1 MATVEKRGKGYRIT
15 VAAGIGLDG
24 RQIRRR
30 TVWTPDPKL
39 TPRQVEKELA
49 RQVVKFEEEV
59 AATGGTDGGNIRFAD
74 FTARYMEEYGKLY
87 LKPTTLANYQGCLGR
102 INAAIGHLRLK
113 EITPLH
119 IQAFYRNLQ
128 EEGVRQRA
136 TATALPALAAW
147 MEGQQLTQA
156 ALAARAGVSRPT
168 VRQALSGRHVSL
180 GSAGKLA
187 AAAGQ
192 PLTTL
197 FAVHKETAPLA
208 ASTVHAYHRVLSSIF
223 RRAVRWRCIARNPVE
238 GAELPSLSGHTARY
252 LDTPDAHRMLQL
264 LLSEPIKWAA
274 PAIFDLLSGLR
285 RAELLGLRWQDVDFS
300 TGTLHIVQSWN
311 YVPAVGTYVSTP
323 KTEDSARC
331 LRVSTAALTILRT
344 YRAWQDERR
353 AAAGDAWQDTDGR
366 VFTNELGRPLF
377 PSSLTAWLRKLIR
390 RSGLPDSSVHSLRHT
405 YASLLIA
412 DKTPLVV
419 VAHNL
424 GHAQPST
431 TANIYAHVIESAEVE
446 AAAVL
451 DRFAGSTADGQDKPT
466 RGQSG

>member
-30 TVWTPDPKL
+30 TVWTPDPKM

-59 AATGGTDGGNIRFAD
+59 AATGGTDGGSIRFAD
-74 FTARYMEEYGKLY
+74 FAARYMEEYGKLY

-128 EEGVRQRA
+128 EEGVRQKV
-136 TATALPALAAW
+136 TALAAPALVAW
-147 MEGQQLTQA
+147 QQGQKLSQA
-156 ALAARAGVSRPT
+156 ELARRAGVSRPT
-168 VRQALSGRHVSL
+168 VGQVLKGRPVSL
-180 GSAGKLA
+180 DSAQKLA
-187 AAAGQ
+187 AVAGQ
-192 PLTTL
+192 PVGVL
-197 FAVHKETAPLA
+197 FQVQPNTAPLSA
-208 ASTVHAYHRVLSSIF
+208 ATIHAYHRVLSSILK
-223 RRAVRWRCIARNPVE
+223 RAVRWRCIARNPAE
-238 GAELPSLSGHTARY
+238 GAELPSLSGHAARY

-300 TGTLHIVQSWN
+300 TGALRIVQSWN

-344 YRAWQDERR
+344 YKAWQDECR
-353 AAAGDAWQDTDGR
+353 AAVGDAWQDTDGR

-377 PSSLTAWLRKLIR
+377 PSSLTAWLRKFIR

-431 TANIYAHVIESAEVE
+431 TANIYAHVIQSAEIE

-451 DRFAGSTADGQDKPT
+451 DRFAGSTADGQGKPT

>member
-30 TVWTPDPKL
+30 TIWTPDPKM

-74 FTARYMEEYGKLY
+74 FAARYMEEYGKLY
-87 LKPTTLANYQGCLGR
+87 LKPTTLANYQGCLVR
-102 INAAIGHLRLK
+102 INQAIGHLRLK
-113 EITPLH
+113 DITPLH

-128 EEGVRQRA
+128 EEGVRQKVTAQA
-136 TATALPALAAW
+136 TPALAAW
-147 MEGQQLTQA
+147 QQGQKLSQA
-156 ALAARAGVSRPT
+156 ELARRAGVSRPT
-168 VRQALSGRHVSL
+168 VGQALKGRPVSL
-180 GSAGKLA
+180 DSAQKLA
-187 AAAGQ
+187 TVAGQ
-192 PLTTL
+192 PVGVL
-197 FAVHKETAPLA
+197 FQVQPNTAPLSA
-208 ASTVHAYHRVLSSIF
+208 ATVHAYHRVLSSIF
-223 RRAVRWRCIARNPVE
+223 KRAVRWRCIPANPVE

-300 TGTLHIVQSWN
+300 TGALRIVQSWN

-424 GHAQPST
+424 GHAQAST
-431 TANIYAHVIESAEVE
+431 TANIYAHTIQSAEV
-446 AAAVL
+446 AAAGIL
-451 DRFAGSTADGQDKPT
+451 DRFADGLTEPGEADDTAQ
-466 RGQSG
+466 

>member
-30 TVWTPDPKL
+30 MVWTPAPKL

-59 AATGGTDGGNIRFAD
+59 AATGGTDGGSIRFAD
-74 FTARYMEEYGKLY
+74 FAARYMEEYGKLY

-136 TATALPALAAW
+136 TATALPALTAW
-147 MEGQQLTQA
+147 MEGQRLTQA

-168 VRQALSGRHVSL
+168 VRQALSGRPVSL
-180 GSAGKLA
+180 DSAGKLA

-192 PLTTL
+192 PLTAL

-223 RRAVRWRCIARNPVE
+223 RRAVRWRCIARSPAE

-274 PAIFDLLSGLR
+274 PVIFDLLSGLR
-285 RAELLGLRWQDVDFS
+285 RAELLGLRWQDVDLDA
-300 TGTLHIVQSWN
+300 GLLRVAQAWN
-311 YVPAVGTYVSTP
+311 YVPGAGTYVSTP
-323 KTEDSARC
+323 KTEGSIRC
-331 LRVSTAALTILRT
+331 LRISTAAVAILRT
-344 YRAWQDERR
+344 YKTWQDGLRSSL
-353 AAAGDAWQDTDGR
+353 GDAWQDTDGR
-366 VFTNELGRPLF
+366 VFTSEMGRPIF
-377 PSSLTAWLRKLIR
+377 PSSLTAWLRKFIR
-390 RSGLPDSSVHSLRHT
+390 RTGLPPSSVHSLRHT
-405 YASLLIA
+405 YASLLLA
-412 DKTPLVV
+412 ERTPLVV

-424 GHAQPST
+424 GHAQAST
-431 TANIYAHVIESAEVE
+431 TANIYAHTIQSAEV
-446 AAAVL
+446 AAAGIL
-451 DRFAGSTADGQDKPT
+451 DRFADGLTGQDEPT
-466 RGQSG
+466 RGKQR

>member
-30 TVWTPDPKL
+30 TIWTPDPKL

-49 RQVVKFEEEV
+49 RQVVKFEEQV
-59 AATGGTDGGNIRFAD
+59 KAGGGSDGGNIRFVD
-74 FTARYMEEYGKLY
+74 FAARYMEEYGKLY
-87 LKPTTLANYQGCLGR
+87 LKPTTLANYQGCLVR
-102 INAAIGHLRLK
+102 INQAIGHLRLK
-113 EITPLH
+113 DITPLH

-128 EEGVRQRA
+128 EEGVRQKV
-136 TATALPALAAW
+136 TALAAPALVAW
-147 MEGQQLTQA
+147 QQGQKLSQA
-156 ALAARAGVSRPT
+156 ELARRAGVSRPT
-168 VRQALSGRHVSL
+168 VGQVLKGRPVSL
-180 GSAGKLA
+180 DSAQKLA
-187 AAAGQ
+187 AVAGQ
-192 PLTTL
+192 PVGVL
-197 FAVHKETAPLA
+197 FQVQPNTAPLSA
-208 ASTVHAYHRVLSSIF
+208 ATIHAYHRVLSSIF
-223 RRAVRWRCIARNPVE
+223 RRAVRWRCIARNPAE

-300 TGTLHIVQSWN
+300 TGALRIVQSWN

-344 YRAWQDERR
+344 YKAWQDERR

-377 PSSLTAWLRKLIR
+377 PSSLTAWLRKFIR
-390 RSGLPDSSVHSLRHT
+390 RNGLPDSSVHSLRHT

-424 GHAQPST
+424 GHAQTST

-451 DRFAGSTADGQDKPT
+451 DRFADGLTEPGEADDTAQ
-466 RGQSG
+466 

>member
-59 AATGGTDGGNIRFAD
+59 AATGGTDGGSIRFAD
-74 FTARYMEEYGKLY
+74 FAARYMEEYGKLY

-128 EEGVRQRA
+128 KEGVRQR
-136 TATALPALAAW
+136 
-147 MEGQQLTQA
+147 LTQA

-168 VRQALSGRHVSL
+168 VQQALSGRHVSL
-180 GSAGKLA
+180 DSAEKLA

-192 PLTTL
+192 PLTAL

-223 RRAVRWRCIARNPVE
+223 RRAVRWRCIARNPAE

-252 LDTPDAHRMLQL
+252 LDAPDAHRMLQL

-300 TGTLHIVQSWN
+300 TGALRIVQSWN

-390 RSGLPDSSVHSLRHT
+390 CSGLPDSSVHSLRHT

-424 GHAQPST
+424 GHSQPST